1 MGGLKHQLENFRV
14 VGGDAFAVKP
24 RDTIL
29 YREEFSGVVKNRASG
44 IRVIRSDG
52 VNGEGSEPRVS
63 GIRPIFV
70 AALAAAM
77 LPACTS
83 SGQQFPVATDLLSH
97 PMSIY
102 WRDRLFSKMHFPSSH
117 AGSPKRDPTADI
129 LNTASVQRRPR
140 LFSGNANRPST

>member
-52 VNGEGSEPRVS
+52 VNGEVSDPRVS

-77 LPACTS
+77 LPACTQS
-83 SGQQFPVATDLLSH
+83 CDALASGQQFPISTDLFAH
-97 PMSIY
+97 PMPIH
-102 WRDRLFSKMHFPSSH
+102 WCDRLFSKMHYPSSH
-117 AGSPKRDPTADI
+117 ADLPIATRQQTS
-129 LNTASVQRRPR
+129 
-140 LFSGNANRPST
+140 

>member
-52 VNGEGSEPRVS
+52 VNWEVSDPRVS

-77 LPACTS
+77 LPACT
-83 SGQQFPVATDLLSH
+83 
-97 PMSIY
+97 
-102 WRDRLFSKMHFPSSH
+102 
-117 AGSPKRDPTADI
+117 
-129 LNTASVQRRPR
+129 
-140 LFSGNANRPST
+140 